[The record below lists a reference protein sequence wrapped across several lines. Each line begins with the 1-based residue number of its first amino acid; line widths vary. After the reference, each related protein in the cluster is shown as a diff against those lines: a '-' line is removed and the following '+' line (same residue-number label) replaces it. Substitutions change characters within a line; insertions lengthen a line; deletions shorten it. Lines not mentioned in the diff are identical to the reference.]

1 MPIWPLPEIIIYPVM
16 TKTSVQQPL
25 VFLKIII
32 HIHDT
37 VKNKS
42 ILFAMSEP
50 QKWTSKNNLL
60 SIFKKKNVLST
71 VRVLD
76 QFSVWPNSDFTIKE
90 LRLH

>member
-1 MPIWPLPEIIIYPVM
+1 MPIWPLPEIIIYPVR
-16 TKTSVQQPL
+16 TETSVQQPL
-25 VFLKIII
+25 AFLNIII

-60 SIFKKKNVLST
+60 SKSIYIFLST

-76 QFSVWPNSDFTIKE
+76 QFSVWPNSDVTMK
-90 LRLH
+90 